1 MKMPNPIQEN
11 VIAFPDVLPDEFK
24 LDHYVNYDLQFEKTF
39 LEPLIPI
46 LDAVGWTPE
55 PVASLEDFFV

>member
-1 MKMPNPIQEN
+1 MRTPNPIQEN
-11 VIAFPDVLPDEFK
+11 VIAFPDVLPEEFK
-24 LDHYVNYDLQFEKTF
+24 LNNYVDYDKQFDKTF
-39 LEPLIPI
+39 LEPLTPI